1 MEEYKPNSHKSKET
15 QEAIAE
21 KKVEKVVT
29 GAVKVKKKNGFEK
42 LAGTFVPDDVDNV
55 KSYIMQDIIVPAIKD
70 VILDAVRGLCNHQS
84 RRSGRCSVQ
93 NGRDDLRV
101 RNGQRS

>member
-55 KSYIMQDIIVPAIKD
+55 
-70 VILDAVRGLCNHQS
+70 
-84 RRSGRCSVQ
+84 
-93 NGRDDLRV
+93 
-101 RNGQRS
+101 

>member
-29 GAVKVKKKNGFEK
+29 GVVKVKKTNGFEK
-42 LAGTFVPDDVDNV
+42 LAGTFVPDDVDSV

-70 VILDAVRGLCNHQS
+70 VILDAVRAFLGVNG
-84 RRSGRCSVQ
+84 RSGDNRRPTAPPPSF
-93 NGRDDLRV
+93 
-101 RNGQRS
+101 